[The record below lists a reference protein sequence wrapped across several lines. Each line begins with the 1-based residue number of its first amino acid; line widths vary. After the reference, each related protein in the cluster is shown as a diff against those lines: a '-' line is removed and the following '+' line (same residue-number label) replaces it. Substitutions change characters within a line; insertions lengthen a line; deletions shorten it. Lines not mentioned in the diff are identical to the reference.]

1 MRGFK
6 DFFQETND
14 IALAIVIVLLAA
26 GLIGW
31 RIRIILQY
39 PAQLAKEA
47 TVSGSTETEQ
57 MQDSDSSKDS
67 AKK

>member
-6 DFFQETND
+6 DFFHETND
-14 IALAIVIVLLAA
+14 IA
-26 GLIGW
+26 
-31 RIRIILQY
+31 
-39 PAQLAKEA
+39 LAKEA

>member
-6 DFFQETND
+6 DFFHETND
-14 IALAIVIVLLAA
+14 IALAIVIVLFAA

-57 MQDSDSSKDS
+57 MQNSDSSKDS

>member
-6 DFFQETND
+6 DFFHETND
-14 IALAIVIVLLAA
+14 IALAIVIVLFAA

>member
-6 DFFQETND
+6 DFFHETND

-47 TVSGSTETEQ
+47 TVSSGAETEQ

-67 AKK
+67 EAK

>member
-6 DFFQETND
+6 DFFHETND
-14 IALAIVIVLLAA
+14 IALAIVIVLFAA

-47 TVSGSTETEQ
+47 TISGSTETEQ

>member
-6 DFFQETND
+6 DFFHETND
-14 IALAIVIVLLAA
+14 IALGIVIVLLAA

-47 TVSGSTETEQ
+47 TVSGNTETEQ
-57 MQDSDSSKDS
+57 MQASDSSKDS

>member
-1 MRGFK
+1 M
-6 DFFQETND
+6 
-14 IALAIVIVLLAA
+14 A

-47 TVSGSTETEQ
+47 TVSGNTETEQ

>member
-47 TVSGSTETEQ
+47 TVSSGAETEQ
-57 MQDSDSSKDS
+57 MQDSGSSKDS
-67 AKK
+67 EAK

>member
-6 DFFQETND
+6 DFFHETND
-14 IALAIVIVLLAA
+14 IALAIVIVLFAT

>member
-6 DFFQETND
+6 DFFHETSD

-47 TVSGSTETEQ
+47 TVSGNTETEQ

>member
-6 DFFQETND
+6 DFFHETKD

-47 TVSGSTETEQ
+47 TVSGNTETEQ

>member
-6 DFFQETND
+6 DFFHETND
-14 IALAIVIVLLAA
+14 IALAIVIVLFAA

-57 MQDSDSSKDS
+57 MQNSGSSKDS
-67 AKK
+67 EAK

>member
-6 DFFQETND
+6 DFFHETND

-31 RIRIILQY
+31 RIRIIPQRNNPYTLEV
-39 PAQLAKEA
+39 LKC
-47 TVSGSTETEQ
+47 
-57 MQDSDSSKDS
+57 
-67 AKK
+67 

>member
-6 DFFQETND
+6 DFWHETND
-14 IALAIVIVLLAA
+14 IALAIIIILLAA

-31 RIRIILQY
+31 RLRIILQY

-47 TVSGSTETEQ
+47 TVSNNTQTQEEGSST
-57 MQDSDSSKDS
+57 SSNNR
-67 AKK
+67 

>member
-6 DFFQETND
+6 DFFHETND

-47 TVSGSTETEQ
+47 AE
-57 MQDSDSSKDS
+57 
-67 AKK
+67 

>member
-6 DFFQETND
+6 DFFHEAND

-39 PAQLAKEA
+39 PSQLAKEA
-47 TVSGSTETEQ
+47 TVSGNTETEQ

>member
-6 DFFQETND
+6 DFFHETND

-47 TVSGSTETEQ
+47 TVSNGTENEQ

-67 AKK
+67 EAK

>member
-6 DFFQETND
+6 DFFHETND
-14 IALAIVIVLLAA
+14 IALAIVIVLFAA
-26 GLIGW
+26 SLIGW

-39 PAQLAKEA
+39 PVQLAKEA

-57 MQDSDSSKDS
+57 MQNSDSSKDS

>member
-6 DFFQETND
+6 DFFHEMND

-47 TVSGSTETEQ
+47 TVSGNTETEQ
-57 MQDSDSSKDS
+57 MQASDSSKDS

>member
-6 DFFQETND
+6 DFWHETND
-14 IALAIVIVLLAA
+14 IALAIIIILLAA

-31 RIRIILQY
+31 RLRIILQY

-47 TVSGSTETEQ
+47 TVSNNTETTQ
-57 MQDSDSSKDS
+57 TQDNSKS
-67 AKK
+67 AADHNR

>member
-6 DFFQETND
+6 DFFHETND
-14 IALAIVIVLLAA
+14 IALAIVIVLFAA

-39 PAQLAKEA
+39 PAQLAKDA

>member
-6 DFFQETND
+6 DFWHETND
-14 IALAIVIVLLAA
+14 IALAIIIILLAA

-31 RIRIILQY
+31 RLRIILQY

-47 TVSGSTETEQ
+47 TVSNNTETTQTQE
-57 MQDSDSSKDS
+57 DGSSTS
-67 AKK
+67 SNNR

>member
-6 DFFQETND
+6 DFFHETND
-14 IALAIVIVLLAA
+14 IALAIVIVLFAA

-47 TVSGSTETEQ
+47 TVSGNTETEQ

>member
-1 MRGFK
+1 MRVFK
-6 DFFQETND
+6 DFFHETND
-14 IALAIVIVLLAA
+14 IALAIVIVLFAA

>member
-6 DFFQETND
+6 DFFHETND

-47 TVSGSTETEQ
+47 TVSSDAETEQ
-57 MQDSDSSKDS
+57 MQDSGSSKDS
-67 AKK
+67 EAK

>member
-6 DFFQETND
+6 DFFYETND

-31 RIRIILQY
+31 RMRIILQY

-47 TVSGSTETEQ
+47 TVSGNTETEQ

>member
-6 DFFQETND
+6 DFFHETND
-14 IALAIVIVLLAA
+14 IALAIVIVLFAA

-47 TVSGSTETEQ
+47 TVSGNTETEQ
-57 MQDSDSSKDS
+57 MQASDSSKDS

>member
-6 DFFQETND
+6 DFFHETND

-39 PAQLAKEA
+39 PAQLAA
-47 TVSGSTETEQ
+47 TVSGNTETEQ
-57 MQDSDSSKDS
+57 MQASDSSKDS